1 MTAPPSADLP
11 APRPIDL
18 CGAGTF
24 ILTAAG
30 TRMGQETYQI
40 ECKADGTIAAR
51 GRTQLT
57 MPSGA
62 SDLETTLELDAA
74 RRPKLATAK
83 GQGSSGSLEQR
94 VEVADGKA
102 TITTGTKV
110 QQAAIPADAAFFAPN
125 TFYLLPFIVAR
136 YDATRGGEQQIAVW
150 PLGHVTVAYL
160 GENEVT
166 AAGHS
171 ARFDRY
177 QMRIG
182 AQQIA
187 LWFDTAGRIAVIGI
201 AAQGFTA
208 AREDLTAWAEPLL
221 RSPAPAIQ
229 PQTTTP
235 GSAAVDYAAPPG
247 APYTAEEVTVPAQG
261 YVLRGTLLVPNRG
274 RRPYPAVVMITGSGQ
289 QDRDETLGIPGLERY
304 RPFRQI
310 AETLASAG
318 IAVLRV
324 DDRGAG
330 QSTGAETLPAATTSS
345 FADDTR
351 LQVAFLR
358 ARAELDPARIAL
370 VGHSEGGI
378 IAPMVAAADPRIAA
392 IVLLAGTAKPGGAV
406 SVEQLEALLA
416 HDTTRSA
423 EQKTATLEQQREIVR
438 QVSAG
443 ATVPG
448 VSDRPWTREYFTYD
462 PLPTIRRVRQ
472 PILILQGGR
481 DQQVRSEHATLL
493 AAAAHE
499 AGNRDVSVHVFPTLN
514 HLFLPSTTGAVAEY
528 SSLKETALGADVLG
542 TLRDWLVQRL
552 RVDR

>member
-1 MTAPPSADLP
+1 
-11 APRPIDL
+11 
-18 CGAGTF
+18 
-24 ILTAAG
+24 
-30 TRMGQETYQI
+30 
-40 ECKADGTIAAR
+40 
-51 GRTQLT
+51 

-62 SDLETTLELDAA
+62 SDIETTLELDAA
-74 RRPKLATAK
+74 HQPRVVTGK
-83 GQGSSGSLEQR
+83 GQGSTGPLDQR
-94 VEVADGKA
+94 VVFADGTA
-102 TITTGTKV
+102 TVTSGTAV
-110 QQAAIPADAAFFAPN
+110 QRTPVPPKAAFFAPN

-136 YDATRGGEQQIAVW
+136 YDVARGGEQQIPVW
-150 PLGHVTVAYL
+150 PLGHVVVAYQ

-166 AAGHS
+166 AAGSS

-201 AAQGFTA
+201 PAQGFTA

-221 RSPAPAIQ
+221 RSPAPAPQ

-235 GSAAVDYAAPPG
+235 GPAAVDYAAPPG

-261 YVLRGTLLVPNRG
+261 YVLRGTLLVPSRG

-289 QDRDETLGIPGLERY
+289 QDRDEALGIPGLERY

-345 FADDTR
+345 FAEDTK
-351 LQVAFLR
+351 LQVTYLR
-358 ARAELDPARIAL
+358 GRSEIDPARIAL

-378 IAPMVAAADPRIAA
+378 IAPMVAAADPRVAA
-392 IVLLAGTAKPGGAV
+392 IALLAGTAKSGGEV

-416 HDTTRSA
+416 HDTTQSA
-423 EQKTATLEQQREIVR
+423 AQKAATLAAQRDVVKRVI
-438 QVSAG
+438 AG
-443 ATVPG
+443 EDIPG
-448 VSDRPWTREYFTYD
+448 SSNMAWGREYFTYD

-481 DQQVRSEHATLL
+481 DQQVRAEHATLL
-493 AAAAHE
+493 ATAARE

-528 SSLKETALGADVLG
+528 SSLKATVLGADVLG
-542 TLRDWLVQRL
+542 TLRDWLVARL